1 MLLIVSENARGSR
14 ALANL
19 VREMSLSLS
28 AFSDAEKLRKLMAGE
43 ARRIVLIGEKDFQD
57 DIVDVLVQAGE
68 RLNFGVIIA
77 ADRKGLRSAAGA
89 ELVDRLLELP
99 LVEWAG
105 EEFDYDRLSASARA
119 CRRRLLRVAES
130 DLKSAFENFEFMV
143 RYQPKVERSKEGDAE
158 WMTCEAEALVRW
170 RHPEHGLIG
179 PLEFL
184 PELEAFGLMPK
195 LTEFVL
201 RKAAAQL
208 KDWRKQGLVLN
219 GCINLAPSQLTDE
232 QLGQYYAGI
241 VREFKVEPECF
252 TFEIVEQDLSNPE
265 APHLKAL
272 ESLREA
278 GFRLCLDD
286 FRVAAE
292 SLGTFE
298 KLPFDEIKIHASAVR
313 RAQADPVAGKVLAAV
328 VGLAH
333 NLGMTVCAEG
343 VEHEEAFE
351 FLRTIE
357 CDKMQGF
364 LISEAVMPGI
374 IRKVYSAGEDPEEH
388 VA

>member
-14 ALANL
+14 ALADL
-19 VREMSLSLS
+19 VREMSLNLS
-28 AFSDAEKLRKLMAGE
+28 AFSDASKLRKLMTGE
-43 ARRIVLIGEKDFQD
+43 ARRIVLIGEKDFQED
-57 DIVDVLVQAGE
+57 VVDVLTEAGE
-68 RLNFGVIIA
+68 RLNFGVIIG
-77 ADRKGLRSAAGA
+77 ADRKSLRSAAGA

-105 EEFDYDRLSASARA
+105 EDFDYDRVAASARA
-119 CRRRLLRVAES
+119 CRRRMLKVAES
-130 DLKSAFENFEFMV
+130 DLKRAFENFEFMV
-143 RYQPKVERSKEGDAE
+143 RYQPKVERSTDGE
-158 WMTCEAEALVRW
+158 WVTCEAEALVRW

-184 PELEAFGLMPK
+184 PEVEAFGLMPK

-208 KDWRKQGLVLN
+208 KEWRKQGLVLN

-232 QLGQYYAGI
+232 QLGDYYAGI
-241 VREFKVEPECF
+241 VQEFKVHPECF
-252 TFEIVEQDLSNPE
+252 TFEIVEQDLSNPD

-272 ESLREA
+272 QSLREA

-298 KLPFDEIKIHASAVR
+298 KLPFDEIKIHATAVR

-333 NLGMTVCAEG
+333 NLEMTVCAEG
-343 VEHEEAFE
+343 VEHDEDFE

-374 IRKVYSAGEDPEEH
+374 IRKVYSAGEDAEEH